1 MNLRAVCLP
10 FFKNCFIW
18 GVGGNPRISID
29 KENKK
34 NTKIKFKAYLVLD
47 FENGS

>member
-10 FFKNCFIW
+10 FLKKLFYW
-18 GVGGNPRISID
+18 GAGDLRISID